1 MKLGVRSTEPSMLEL
16 INNAKDELQILS
28 YAITSGANKIL
39 LAIEKALTRGVR
51 LTFVLNSNE
60 ELSNKIINSLTSMKN
75 AFEYSKIYLFDSS
88 DMADLHAKI
97 MVADRKVAIV
107 GSSNLTSRGLVW
119 NLEIGFLIEDKSIWK
134 LSEVIDRIVEMSE
147 PL

>member
-1 MKLGVRSTEPSMLEL
+1 
-16 INNAKDELQILS
+16 
-28 YAITSGANKIL
+28 
-39 LAIEKALTRGVR
+39 
-51 LTFVLNSNE
+51 
-60 ELSNKIINSLTSMKN
+60 MKN